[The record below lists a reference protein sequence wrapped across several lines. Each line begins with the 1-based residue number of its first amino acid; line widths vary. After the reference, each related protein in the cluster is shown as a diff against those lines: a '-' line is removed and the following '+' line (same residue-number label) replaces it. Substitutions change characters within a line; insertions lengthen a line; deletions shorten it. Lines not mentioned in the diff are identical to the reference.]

1 MHRNIDD
8 YRRKNRERMA
18 RHRASDNA
26 ATPEERQAR
35 LEKRRFAAA
44 QYREKYVFPPLFHVF
59 WIKLRFQTPMA
70 AQAQG
75 AHASH

>member
-1 MHRNIDD
+1 
-8 YRRKNRERMA
+8 MA

-44 QYREKYVFPPLFHVF
+44 QYREKHRFSMFFGLSCAFRHR
-59 WIKLRFQTPMA
+59 WQLKLKERMRRTKIAEEGRLQS
-70 AQAQG
+70 G
-75 AHASH
+75 I